1 MASRRPPNPPSEPG
15 LAHPQ
20 DHAEPVR
27 SDALPRELLVADDG
41 HLTELAA
48 HLWVDG
54 ELALLPADL
63 REHCAICPTCEAIV
77 GEAALLSLT
86 AREVVRDGAPAWE
99 AEHGKASPPVELPW
113 RWLAP
118 ALVLAIVSGLPS
130 AALSWSSSGNSSS
143 FLSTS
148 KLLLRGLRSL
158 AFSLGHAAEQGFGAP
173 TVFAS
178 AALLC
183 GVGVALSIV
192 ASRRSLSS
200 GELS

>member
-1 MASRRPPNPPSEPG
+1 MAPRPVSTATTSSPPPPAS
-15 LAHPQ
+15 
-20 DHAEPVR
+20 
-27 SDALPRELLVADDG
+27 ALPRELLITDSG

-54 ELALLPADL
+54 ETALLPAEL
-63 REHCAICPTCEAIV
+63 REHGAACPTCEAIV
-77 GEAALLSLT
+77 GEAALLALS
-86 AREVVRDGAPAWE
+86 AHAVVRDGAPAF
-99 AEHGKASPPVELPW
+99 AASHAPTPVVLPW

-130 AALSWSSSGNSSS
+130 AALSWSSSPNSAS

-148 KLLLRGLRSL
+148 KILLRALRSL
-158 AFSLGHAAEQGFGAP
+158 AFSLGHAAERGFGAP

-183 GVGVALSIV
+183 GIGVALSIV
-192 ASRRSLSS
+192 ASRRSFSS